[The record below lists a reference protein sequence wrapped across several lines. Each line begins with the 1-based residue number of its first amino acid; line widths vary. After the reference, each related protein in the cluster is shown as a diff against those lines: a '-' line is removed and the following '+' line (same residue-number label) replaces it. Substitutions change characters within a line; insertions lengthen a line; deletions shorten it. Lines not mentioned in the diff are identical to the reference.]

1 MLSYQQV
8 HMKYDYPSVDILKHI
23 CNNVDVDHRPGFHYI
38 NDHSHHCQW
47 SNWYI

>member
-23 CNNVDVDHRPGFHYI
+23 CNNVDHRPGFHYI